1 MSTALRMTITSMVM
15 FMVMFLVIRL
25 GFAVFG
31 RDISM
36 VDAVM
41 SMETWLPVI
50 IAGAFYG
57 LIMYFIN
64 LRKYPEK

>member
-36 VDAVM
+36 VDAVT